1 MVTMVSRVKE
11 SHRPCTPVSQGVSK
25 TSDQE
30 QEQEQA
36 DRIAPSG
43 GCDELN
49 WTDNPGWII
58 SGLII
63 LIKAS
68 HLPSDC
74 PSLLL
79 RECVLLIGCGFE
91 CGVPQLPVSVEL
103 AELIHAPALTC
114 QLVTI
119 GGVPITVPRLLRV
132 QSWNTAVFH
141 QLPLHRESLCN
152 PRFFLNDVQTSL
164 QISRQ

>member
-1 MVTMVSRVKE
+1 MEEVAYFRQIPMVTMVSRVKE
-11 SHRPCTPVSQGVSK
+11 SHPPCTPVSQGVSK
-25 TSDQE
+25 TLD

-49 WTDNPGWII
+49 WTDSPGWII

-68 HLPSDC
+68 FRLPES
-74 PSLLL
+74 LL

-91 CGVPQLPVSVEL
+91 CGVPQLPVSRSPVEL
-103 AELIHAPALTC
+103 AELIHA
-114 QLVTI
+114 
-119 GGVPITVPRLLRV
+119 
-132 QSWNTAVFH
+132 
-141 QLPLHRESLCN
+141 LHSLAN
-152 PRFFLNDVQTSL
+152 WL
-164 QISRQ
+164 Q